1 VNSTNGERDGFR
13 VIVLPDRCGGTADIE
28 VSPSANSAPAVH
40 AGTDNRRSLWFIKL
54 FSASQVDRRRSAH
67 GILGKELIK
76 YESIR
81 EFIDFG
87 EQHAT
92 NLSMACVS
100 RLAIELDVGEGM
112 AIVVDKFWD
121 RVFDLAFEAVEMV
134 VVKETFG
141 IFTIE
146 NKNVLNDSKVC
157 LYTRRRT
164 FANVGAVG
172 ELLANVGNFNSESL
186 VVIREE
192 EGRRR
197 HVVGIL
203 LLQDNELV
211 GHVCCMY

>member
-1 VNSTNGERDGFR
+1 
-13 VIVLPDRCGGTADIE
+13 
-28 VSPSANSAPAVH
+28 
-40 AGTDNRRSLWFIKL
+40 
-54 FSASQVDRRRSAH
+54 
-67 GILGKELIK
+67 
-76 YESIR
+76 
-81 EFIDFG
+81 
-87 EQHAT
+87 
-92 NLSMACVS
+92 
-100 RLAIELDVGEGM
+100 
-112 AIVVDKFWD
+112 
-121 RVFDLAFEAVEMV
+121 MV

-211 GHVCCMY
+211 GHVCCVYWR